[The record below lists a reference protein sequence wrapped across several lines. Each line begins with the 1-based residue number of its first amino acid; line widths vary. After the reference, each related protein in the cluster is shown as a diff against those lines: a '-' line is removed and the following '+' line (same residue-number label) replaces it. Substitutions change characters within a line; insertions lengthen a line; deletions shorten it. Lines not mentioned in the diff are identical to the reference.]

1 MAPPAEDSS
10 HDNSIPTANSLHAS
24 PNSKPAS
31 GLHYSNEALLS
42 LKRAKED
49 SLTEKTDCSVVI
61 EKKPSD
67 IIEDEQPEDVR
78 LYQSQ
83 DVGQVEPQ
91 GEDEDKNLDGV
102 VLEKKTKKKKKKSSG
117 KNKNKQEPPNG
128 FEGNSLPSIICSRML
143 ILRYRIFRR
152 YTHHPGRA

>member
-1 MAPPAEDSS
+1 MASPAEDSC
-10 HDNSIPTANSLHAS
+10 HDDSIPTADSLHAG

-42 LKRAKED
+42 LKPVKED
-49 SLTEKTDCSVVI
+49 SLTEKTDRSVVV

-67 IIEDEQPEDVR
+67 TIEDEQLKDVR
-78 LYQSQ
+78 LDQSQ
-83 DVGQVEPQ
+83 DVGQIEPR
-91 GEDEDKNLDGV
+91 GEDEDKDLDEV

-128 FEGNSLPSIICSRML
+128 FEGNSLPYIICSRKL
-143 ILRYRIFRR
+143 IFSL
-152 YTHHPGRA
+152 

>member
-10 HDNSIPTANSLHAS
+10 HDDSIPTADSLHAG

-42 LKRAKED
+42 LKHVKEE
-49 SLTEKTDCSVVI
+49 SLAEKTDRSVVI

-67 IIEDEQPEDVR
+67 TIEDEKLEDVR
-78 LYQSQ
+78 RYQSQ

-102 VLEKKTKKKKKKSSG
+102 VLEKKTKKKSSG

-128 FEGNSLPSIICSRML
+128 FEGNSLPFIICSRML
-143 ILRYRIFRR
+143 ILRYRIFCR